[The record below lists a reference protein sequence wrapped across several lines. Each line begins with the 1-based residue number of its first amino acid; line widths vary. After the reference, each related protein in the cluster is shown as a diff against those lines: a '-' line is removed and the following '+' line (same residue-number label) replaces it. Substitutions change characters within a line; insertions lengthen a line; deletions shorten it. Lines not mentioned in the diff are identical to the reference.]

1 MKQVRDAEQRAVKNI
16 QDSLDVKRALLQ
28 DKAFLSLVVEIG
40 HRMADAVRNGNRIFF
55 FGNGGSAADAQHLG
69 AELTGRYLR
78 ERRGLPG
85 IALTVNTSA
94 ITAIANDY
102 SYEMVFARQLEALSS
117 KGDVAVGITTSGNS
131 ANILS
136 AMKVARQRG
145 LLTIGMTGMS
155 GGKLKGAVG
164 YCICI
169 PSTQTPRIQESHI
182 LTGHI
187 LCEIIEEDLFHE
199 GSVS

>member
-1 MKQVRDAEQRAVKNI
+1 MKQVRDAERRAVKNI
-16 QDSLDVKRALLQ
+16 QDSLDVKRALLHDQ
-28 DKAFLSLVVEIG
+28 GFLALVVEVG
-40 HRMADAVRNGNRIFF
+40 HRMADAVRTGNRIFY

-78 ERRGLPG
+78 DRPGLPG

-102 SYEMVFARQLEALSS
+102 SYEMVFARQLEALSR

-131 ANILS
+131 ANVLS

-145 LLTIGMTGMS
+145 LLTIGMTGQS
-155 GGKLKGAVG
+155 GGRLKDMVD

-169 PSTQTPRIQESHI
+169 PSDQTPRIQESHI

-187 LCEIIEEDLFHE
+187 LCEIIEEDLFNE
-199 GSVS
+199 GSLS